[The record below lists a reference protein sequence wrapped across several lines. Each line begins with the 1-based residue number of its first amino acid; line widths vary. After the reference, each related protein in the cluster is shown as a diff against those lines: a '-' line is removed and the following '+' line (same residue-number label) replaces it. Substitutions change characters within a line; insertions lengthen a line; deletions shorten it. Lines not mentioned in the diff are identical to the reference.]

1 MTATNFVR
9 AAVVQMDVRLGDL
22 SGNHARALERLEEA
36 AENGAQFVV
45 LPECANSG
53 YCFDSLEEALP
64 YAERSEAPSL
74 LKFAERCGELGVT
87 GILGFLERDGGE
99 AYNSAAFAA
108 PGEPLSIY
116 RKTHLPTLGIDRFA
130 SRGAALPVFE
140 APFGRVGILICYD
153 VRFPEAARAVGLNG
167 ADVIAV
173 PTNWPV
179 GAESAPDFITRAR
192 AWESRAFL
200 TAANRVGVERGRRF
214 IGRSQIASPG
224 GEIVCEAGG
233 EEETILYAD
242 LDLSQARRKA
252 IVHEPG
258 EWELDITN
266 DRRPDLYGDLV
277 R

>member
-1 MTATNFVR
+1 MERESVR
-9 AAVVQMDVRLGDL
+9 AAVVQMDVILGDL
-22 SGNHARALERLEEA
+22 AGNHARALERLEEA
-36 AENGAQFVV
+36 AENGAEFIVF
-45 LPECANSG
+45 PECVNSG
-53 YCFDSLEEALP
+53 YCFDSIEEARP
-64 YAERSEAPSL
+64 
-74 LKFAERCGELGVT
+74 FAEPADGAALAHFSQRCGELGVT
-87 GILGFLERDGGE
+87 GILGFLENDSGGV
-99 AYNSAAFAA
+99 YNSAALAV
-108 PGEPLSIY
+108 PGKPPAVY
-116 RKTHLPTLGIDRFA
+116 RKTHLPTLGIDRFVNK
-130 SRGAALPVFE
+130 GARLPVFE

-153 VRFPEAARAVGLNG
+153 VRFPEAARSIGLGG

-179 GAESAPDFITRAR
+179 GAESAPEFITRSR
-192 AWESRAFL
+192 AWESRAYL

-224 GEIVCEAGG
+224 GEILCEAGG

-242 LDLSQARRKA
+242 LDLSQARQKA

-266 DRRPDLYGDLV
+266 DRRPELYGALT